1 MRLPHEDYHLRH
13 LAKLAVVTTPP
24 FIAALALLLLNDLLL
39 KGHYGNWVTGKL
51 SDVAGLMVVTLLAA
65 PFVADRPKRLFVALA
80 LAFGYWKSPWSQPLI
95 DLVNEHSP
103 ILVTRV
109 VDYTDL
115 LALAVVPAALWLFRS
130 SAVMRIEPSLLRRLA
145 MAPVLALVVVA
156 ITGTSAPTGYT
167 RSVVAERSPIAAEP
181 PSAASIAKGA
191 LEQRGYACT
200 GVLCT
205 DDDNSVRFC
214 ENEEHLVLIVTGPT
228 NGGFLGPP
236 TGRFKRKQVD
246 ALVTE
251 LRSALEPRFAVTT
264 DDQDYRSPGRP
275 IEIGD
280 RARALCE
287 ATENDARRAGGG
299 A

>member
-1 MRLPHEDYHLRH
+1 
-13 LAKLAVVTTPP
+13 
-24 FIAALALLLLNDLLL
+24 LLNDLLL
-39 KGHYGNWVTGKL
+39 KAHYGNWVTGKL

-65 PFVADRPKRLFVALA
+65 PFAADRPKRLCVALA

-115 LALAVVPAALWLFRS
+115 LALAVVPAAFWLFRS
-130 SAVMRIEPSLLRRLA
+130 SAVLRIEPSLLRRLA

-167 RSVVAERSPIAAEP
+167 RTVVAERSPIAAEP

-191 LEQRGYACT
+191 LEQRGYTCS
-200 GVLCT
+200 GVYCT
-205 DDDNSVRFC
+205 DDDTSVRLC
-214 ENEEHLVLIVTGPT
+214 ESNGRLALIVTGPT
-228 NGGFLGPP
+228 NGGMVGPT
-236 TGRFKRKQVD
+236 TGHFKRKQVD

-264 DDQDYRSPGRP
+264 DDQDYRNKGPQR
-275 IEIGD
+275 EIGEKAFAFCEAIQNE
-280 RARALCE
+280 ARA
-287 ATENDARRAGGG
+287 AGGG